1 MAELSDVNNK
11 INDVRNDIISVISS
25 KNEDKFYDVCL
36 KCEGIFDSIIGMHP
50 EAMNQSDKRDIINV
64 LRSLKDVCLQLINIK
79 KTVFNIV
86 NLDDYRQA
94 KNIDTQIQQLEEQ
107 PKEPKVEE
115 PVEEEKSQDSKV
127 VAQSLEAKVLRLQS
141 HGGQKRAA

>member
-1 MAELSDVNNK
+1 MATLDDVNSK
-11 INDVRNDIISVISS
+11 INDVRNDIISVISA
-25 KNEDKFYDVCL
+25 KNEDAFYDVCL
-36 KCEGIFDSIIGMHP
+36 KCEGIFDSVIGMHP
-50 EAMNQSDKRDIINV
+50 EQMNQNDKRDVINV

-94 KNIDTQIQQLEEQ
+94 KSIDNEIQQLEVE
-107 PKEPKVEE
+107 PKEK
-115 PVEEEKSQDSKV
+115 EEEKTSDSKV

-141 HGGQKRAA
+141 HSGKKRAA